1 MAYAF
6 QFAFVLSK
14 FILGPQFIRRF

>member
-1 MAYAF
+1 MTYAF

-14 FILGPQFIRRF
+14 FILKPNFIRRF